1 MPKTTVHSG
10 SSNGP
15 AEEPAA
21 VLQSDEAELEV
32 DLEQPQPDVT
42 TPAKPAPADVRAWA
56 TANSIDVKPTGP
68 IPAAVVEQYRQAAT

>member
-15 AEEPAA
+15 DEPAE
-21 VLQSDEAELEV
+21 VLQSDEATTEV
-32 DLEQPQPDVT
+32 EQPQPDVT

-56 TANSIDVKPTGP
+56 TAQGIDVKPSGP
-68 IPAAVVEQYRQAAT
+68 IPAAVVEQYRQAVG